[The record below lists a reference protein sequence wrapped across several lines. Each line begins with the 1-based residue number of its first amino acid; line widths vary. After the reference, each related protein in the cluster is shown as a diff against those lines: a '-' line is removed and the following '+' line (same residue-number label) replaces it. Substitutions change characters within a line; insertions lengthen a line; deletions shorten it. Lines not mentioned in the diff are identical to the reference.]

1 MDRVNEL
8 LDVATGNRS
17 LSIAID
23 TMSMVM
29 LVFGFFVA
37 MLLALFI
44 AGFIIT

>member
-1 MDRVNEL
+1 MERVQEL

-23 TMSMVM
+23 TMSIVL
-29 LVFGFFVA
+29 LVFGFFLA
-37 MLLALFI
+37 MLLALFF

>member
-1 MDRVNEL
+1 MERVQEL

-23 TMSMVM
+23 TMSIVL
-29 LVFGFFVA
+29 LVFGFFAA

>member
-1 MDRVNEL
+1 MERVQEL

-23 TMSMVM
+23 TMSIVL